1 MKLLSIL
8 PQKTFPWPYM
18 DLNVSGS
25 EGEVQGVSEADIIQ
39 QAPDI
44 IQHDPADNPIPK
56 QGTSFKLNQN
66 PDAIGKICTS
76 LYP

>member
-1 MKLLSIL
+1 
-8 PQKTFPWPYM
+8 M

-25 EGEVQGVSEADIIQ
+25 EGEVQGVSEADIIQQAPAIIQ

-56 QGTSFKLNQN
+56 QGTSFKLNQT
-66 PDAIGKICTS
+66 PDGIGKICTS